1 MEKLI
6 SLMSDVLRL
15 SEDEITDDLSIKNS
29 DNWDSLKHMELV
41 VSIEQVFGISLTLD
55 DIVSMVNVKE
65 IKNVL
70 KDKGV
75 SL

>member
-6 SLMSDVLRL
+6 DLMSYVLRL
-15 SEDEITDDLSIKNS
+15 SEDEIIDDLSIKNS

-41 VSIEQVFGISLTLD
+41 VSIEHIFGISLTLD
-55 DIVSMVNVKE
+55 DIVSMINVKG

-70 KDKGV
+70 RVKGV

>member
-6 SLMSDVLRL
+6 KLMSDVLRL
-15 SEDEITDDLSIKNS
+15 SEDEITDNLSIRNS

-41 VSIEQVFGISLTLD
+41 VSIEQVFGISLSMD

-70 KDKGV
+70 KRNGV